1 MEADLKEVKEQ
12 GKTIYKRVKVPTE
25 KRTIPFLVI
34 LGAVLVAIGVFIL
47 LKSKSDIGLIAMS
60 IFCFIMGAFIMFG
73 LSFIV
78 YRQVKLSNETNTY
91 PEEALILSDD
101 EVEIVTYKSETYKY
115 NQIKS
120 VRGIRFVGNGFG
132 HYKIYYFGNL
142 IIKLKDGKKILLKGI
157 DNVLDVAKVLKQKIK

>member
-1 MEADLKEVKEQ
+1 
-12 GKTIYKRVKVPTE
+12 
-25 KRTIPFLVI
+25 
-34 LGAVLVAIGVFIL
+34 
-47 LKSKSDIGLIAMS
+47 
-60 IFCFIMGAFIMFG
+60 MGAFIMFG

-120 VRGIRFVGNGFG
+120 VRGIRFVTVFSFG
-132 HYKIYYFGNL
+132 ALVGIRTQDLSFRSPFFEMLWNA
-142 IIKLKDGKKILLKGI
+142 ILH
-157 DNVLDVAKVLKQKIK
+157 